1 MCKKRSVP
9 STHVY
14 SFKCSIF
21 GESFFIPCGQFQ
33 LDNLRFTL
41 AVKLCIEMKLKICMV
56 KIFRLPQISVTE
68 NLVDRR
74 THSPTILGDNR
85 KISGLATALDE
96 GGCRH

>member
-33 LDNLRFTL
+33 QDNLRFTL

-56 KIFRLPQISVTE
+56 KIFCLPQISVTD

-74 THSPTILGDNR
+74 THSPTILGDNG
-85 KISGLATALDE
+85 KISGLAAALDE